1 MRVGQVTL
9 LHEYL
14 ERATE
19 RAPQKTA
26 LICGEERLSWREID
40 EQSNRLAHALIRLGV
55 ARGDRV
61 LVYLDNS
68 LQSCL
73 AVFGILKA
81 GAVFSPIN
89 PQTKSEKLAYL
100 LNDCRAKVIIADALL
115 ARIYTPA
122 LAQAAHL
129 RHALIVQDAA
139 KPLPVSGRIG
149 TAELHGFSD
158 ALAAADPIAP
168 PCATIPYDLAALI
181 YTSGTTG
188 DPKGVMLTH
197 HNMVSAAES
206 ITTYLGNVAEDVVI
220 NVLPMSFDYGLY
232 QWLMVAQ
239 FAGTLVLER
248 SFNYPAQVVQSIERH
263 GVTGLPVVPT
273 LVSLLRPMI
282 EQGLTLPGIRYAT
295 NTAAALSPTHLELL
309 QRLCPQARIFAMYG
323 LTECKRVAYLP
334 PEELAQR
341 RGSVGHAMPNMEV
354 MIVDD
359 EGHRLPP
366 ESVGE
371 LVVRGPQVM
380 RGYWEKPAATA
391 ERLRPG
397 DIPGELH
404 LYTGDYFRIDS
415 AGYLYFVGRR
425 DDMIKS
431 RGEKVS
437 PQEVEHT
444 LYALPGVQEAAAIGV
459 PDELYG
465 EAIRAYLVLAS
476 GTSYTPQQV
485 IRHCAQRVEPF
496 MVPKY
501 VTFLSALPK
510 TASNKI
516 SKKNLLEWARDKRVA
531 GDD

>member
-1 MRVGQVTL
+1 M

-14 ERATE
+14 ERAA
-19 RAPQKTA
+19 RLAPEKTA
-26 LICGEERLSWREID
+26 LICGERRLSWAAID
-40 EQSNRLAHALIRLGV
+40 EQSTRLAQALHRVGV

-68 LQSCL
+68 VESCL

-81 GAVFSPIN
+81 GAVFSPVN
-89 PQTKSEKLAYL
+89 PQTKRDKLAYL
-100 LNDCRAKVIIADALL
+100 LNDSRATAIIADALL
-115 ARIYTPA
+115 ARSYTPA
-122 LAQAAHL
+122 FAEAAHL
-129 RHALIVQDAA
+129 RHALIVQDDA
-139 KPLPVSGRIG
+139 KPLPAGPAADG
-149 TAELHGFSD
+149 AATTALHRFS
-158 ALAAADPIAP
+158 AVLAAAETCPP
-168 PCATIPYDLAALI
+168 PCPTIPYDLAAII

-197 HNMVSAAES
+197 HNMVSATES

-248 SFNYPAQVVQSIERH
+248 SFNYPAQVLQRIEAQ

-273 LVSLLRPMI
+273 IVSLLRPMI
-282 EQGLTLPGIRYAT
+282 EAGLTLPGVRYAT
-295 NTAAALSPTHLELL
+295 NTAAALSPTHVELL
-309 QRLCPQARIFAMYG
+309 QRLCPNARIFSMYG

-334 PEELAQR
+334 PEQLDAR
-341 RGSVGHAMPNMEV
+341 RASVGQAMPNMEV

-359 EGHRLPP
+359 AGQRLPP
-366 ESVGE
+366 GTVGE

-380 RGYWEKPAATA
+380 RGYWEKPAASA
-391 ERLRPG
+391 ERLKPG
-397 DIPGELH
+397 DIPGEMH
-404 LYTGDYFRIDS
+404 LYTGDYFRMDQ

-425 DDMIKS
+425 DDMIKC

-437 PQEVEHT
+437 PQEVEHV
-444 LYALPGVQEAAAIGV
+444 LYALPGVREAAAIGV
-459 PDELYG
+459 PDEVYG
-465 EAIRAYLVLAS
+465 QAIQAYLVLAKE
-476 GTSYTPQQV
+476 TAYTPQQV

-501 VTFLSALPK
+501 VTFLSSLPK

-516 SKKNLLEWARDKRVA
+516 SKTNLVAWARDHRS
-531 GDD
+531 GDDSSG